1 MIYEATS
8 RLPLP
13 ASHRLGADRVKT
25 YSIEL
30 GFRAHFSLM
39 RKSFGHL
46 LLSRKIRQANLA
58 RIFHE
63 YLIRKHINNLLCNQS
78 VFLLET
84 LFLRK
89 ASP

>member
-1 MIYEATS
+1 MTYGDGMFES
-8 RLPLP
+8 YQP
-13 ASHRLGADRVKT
+13 ADA
-25 YSIEL
+25 Y
-30 GFRAHFSLM
+30 
-39 RKSFGHL
+39 
-46 LLSRKIRQANLA
+46 LA

-89 ASP
+89 TSP